1 MLDKN
6 LSGDYSIVVR
16 SRLFMHGSWLGKDKF
31 LITRP
36 IIRRYSSRW
45 FIKFS
50 CHLIKT
56 WCCMNVLFWPIRD
69 SYSLAIGGTHL
80 IQILFIGSL
89 AILSLA
95 IYSWPS
101 YRWKSPVQFIL
112 ELEIF
117 IYLELEIFY
126 PEIFTWQ
133 LVWYSIHMAIWNSL
147 IRLVLALMVNKSQR
161 RWVFVFIDIGNT
173 SLYLEK
179 GAPNSGLKIRESS
192 QAWIFYNLT

>member
-101 YRWKSPVQFIL
+101 YRWKSPVQFRARSLAIYFYRARDMFIL
-112 ELEIF
+112 I
-117 IYLELEIFY
+117 
-126 PEIFTWQ
+126 
-133 LVWYSIHMAIWNSL
+133 
-147 IRLVLALMVNKSQR
+147 
-161 RWVFVFIDIGNT
+161 
-173 SLYLEK
+173 LYLYMANWLSRDIQFIWPF
-179 GAPNSGLKIRESS
+179 GIHLLG
-192 QAWIFYNLT
+192 